1 MLIRFLHR
9 NKEYRRNKFTTLLSA
24 VNMSAEYENAFSE
37 CVCTHFTDRGVC
49 SLSQYKIDNK
59 S

>member
-1 MLIRFLHR
+1 MLIRFLRR
-9 NKEYRRNKFTTLLSA
+9 NKEYRRNKFTTLLSV

-37 CVCTHFTDRGVC
+37 RVRAHFTDRGVR
-49 SLSQYKIDNK
+49 SLSQYRIDNK